1 MPPVEGDMD
10 LLTRAVLEEGRTEA
24 NQILS
29 EARAKADAI
38 RQRAEAQAA
47 AGQQAILA
55 RASETAERIRQQ
67 AVAAAEVKARMLR
80 LEHRE
85 KLLQS
90 VFEAAR
96 RQIASVQQWKEYD
109 QVAIQLLRE
118 GLTHLGA
125 NTALVRA
132 DAATG
137 RLLTDSVLETVSKE
151 LNVKLTMTERL
162 TQGLGIIVQTED
174 GRRFYDNTL
183 ETRLAR
189 LQNTLRAAVYHILMG
204 EAL

>member
-24 NQILS
+24 GQILS

-38 RQRAEAQAA
+38 RQRAEAQAT

-125 NTALVRA
+125 STALVRA

-137 RLLTDSVLETVSKE
+137 RLLTDTVLETVSKE

-183 ETRLAR
+183 ETRLDR

>member
-1 MPPVEGDMD
+1 MD
-10 LLTRAVLEEGRTEA
+10 LLTRAVLQEGRTEA
-24 NQILS
+24 DQILS

-38 RQRAEAQAA
+38 RQRAEAQAT

-67 AVAAAEVKARMLR
+67 AIAAAEVKARMLR

-118 GLTHLGA
+118 GLAHLGA

-137 RLLTDSVLETVSKE
+137 RLLTDTVLETVSKE
-151 LNVKLTMTERL
+151 LNVKLTMTEPL

-183 ETRLAR
+183 QTRLDR